1 VDAAETGKASTG
13 IAVYAALLWAY
24 GLLDLFTELADP
36 ARDAE
41 GHALA
46 LAREPHRARSAP
58 GTSTVTS
65 EAVGECYVY
74 ITLPGE
80 TEAVTAGRFT
90 LTVDRRGTPIG
101 RFVYGRRYLERRDAV
116 ELDPVELRLAK
127 HVFETTGL
135 NGVFG
140 ALRDAGPDFWGRR
153 VIERHA
159 GKAELGELDYL
170 LHSPDDR
177 AGALGFDLG
186 KIPPAPRRTFN
197 QTLDLARLQA
207 ISDAIVKD
215 EELGPDA
222 AAGQIE
228 DLLLIGTSMGGA
240 QPKAVVEDDDGL
252 WLAKFSRPEDR
263 WNHARVEHA
272 MLRLAQTCGI
282 SAAESRIIEAGGRD
296 VLLVKRFD
304 RRTTERGYQRARMVS
319 GLTLLRGEDTNRAA
333 ETWSYVALAEELRR
347 VSTQPQR
354 DAAELFR
361 RMCFNALI
369 SNTDDHPRNHAVLA
383 WERDWTLSPAFDLTP
398 TTPVSVERRDLAL
411 VCGDAGRYANA
422 DNLLSQ
428 HQRFLLG
435 RDEAEATLTE
445 MEGCVASRWY
455 EIARA
460 AGVTEADCGRIATAF
475 ADPGFRYHTEAER
488 SDA

>member
-1 VDAAETGKASTG
+1 MTSDTG
-13 IAVYAALLWAY
+13 
-24 GLLDLFTELADP
+24 
-36 ARDAE
+36 
-41 GHALA
+41 
-46 LAREPHRARSAP
+46 
-58 GTSTVTS
+58 
-65 EAVGECYVY
+65 GECYVY

-80 TEAVTAGRFT
+80 TDAVTAGRYI

-101 RFVYGRRYLERRDAV
+101 RFVYGRRYLERRDSV

-127 HVFETTGL
+127 RVFETTAL
-135 NGVFG
+135 DGVFG

-159 GKAELGELDYL
+159 GKIELSELDYL

-177 AGALGFDLG
+177 AGALGFGLG
-186 KIPPAPRRTFN
+186 KVPPAPRRTFN

-207 ISDAIVKD
+207 IADAIAED
-215 EELGPDA
+215 EELPPDS

-240 QPKAVVEDDDGL
+240 RPKAVVEDDDGL
-252 WLAKFSRPEDR
+252 WLAKFNRPEDR

-272 MLRLAQTCGI
+272 MLRLAHACGI
-282 SAAESRIIEAGGRD
+282 SAAESQTVEAGGRD

-304 RRTTERGYQRARMVS
+304 RKKTEGGYHRARMVS
-319 GLTLLRGEDTNRAA
+319 GLTLLRAEDTNRVP

-354 DAAELFR
+354 NAAELFR
-361 RMCFNALI
+361 RMSFNALI
-369 SNTDDHPRNHAVLA
+369 ANTDDHPRNHAILA

-398 TTPVSVERRDLAL
+398 STPVSVERRDLAL

-428 HQRFLLG
+428 HQRFLLSRG
-435 RDEAEATLTE
+435 EAEAIIAE
-445 MEGCVASRWY
+445 MESCVARRWY
-455 EIARA
+455 EISRA

-475 ADPGFRYHTEAER
+475 AYPGFRYRT
-488 SDA
+488 DP